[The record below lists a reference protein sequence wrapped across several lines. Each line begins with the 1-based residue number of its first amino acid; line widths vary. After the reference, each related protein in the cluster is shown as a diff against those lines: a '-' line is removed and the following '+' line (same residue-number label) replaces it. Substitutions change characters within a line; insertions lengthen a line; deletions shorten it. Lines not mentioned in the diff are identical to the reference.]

1 MRVISGKF
9 KYKRLFAPI
18 DNKVRPTTD
27 RIKETLFNILTS
39 KGFGGEITVLDLF
52 GGSGALGIEAISRG
66 AKRTVF
72 IDRDPESIK
81 LIKQNLNHVG
91 AKPDEY
97 EVYAVDFEFALKKL
111 KGRKFDLIFADPPY
125 KKGLENT
132 IITLI
137 KHYGILDKNGV
148 LLIEHSADNNFYCG
162 DFSVDKRICG
172 NTALSF
178 LTYNKELLHNE

>member
-27 RIKETLFNILTS
+27 RIKETVFNILTS

-72 IDRDPESIK
+72 IDRRP
-81 LIKQNLNHVG
+81 
-91 AKPDEY
+91 
-97 EVYAVDFEFALKKL
+97 
-111 KGRKFDLIFADPPY
+111 RK
-125 KKGLENT
+125 
-132 IITLI
+132 
-137 KHYGILDKNGV
+137 H
-148 LLIEHSADNNFYCG
+148 
-162 DFSVDKRICG
+162 
-172 NTALSF
+172 
-178 LTYNKELLHNE
+178 